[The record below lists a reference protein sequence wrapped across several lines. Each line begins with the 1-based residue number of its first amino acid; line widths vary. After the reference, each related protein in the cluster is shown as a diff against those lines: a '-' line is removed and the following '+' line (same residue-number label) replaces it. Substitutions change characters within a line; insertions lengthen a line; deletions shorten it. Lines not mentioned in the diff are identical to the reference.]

1 MRYNKEERKRE
12 RERER
17 ERERDAFVETAFVY
31 CIDKLGC
38 KI

>member
-1 MRYNKEERKRE
+1 MRYNKE
-12 RERER
+12 ERER

-31 CIDKLGC
+31 CIDKLDC